1 MNQNRRAFLGTLG
14 LFSILP
20 GAGRVW
26 RATRAPAK
34 LKAYWYTTDPILYQE
49 ASVNA
54 RLSAGLGWMQG
65 VVGPDWEIRF
75 CPNRHVVL
83 TLPGNRL

>member
-26 RATRAPAK
+26 RAVRAPAP
-34 LKAYWYTTDPILYQE
+34 LRLEAYWVESACVYRYRSPEYLALME
-49 ASVNA
+49 K
-54 RLSAGLGWMQG
+54 LSAGHAI
-65 VVGPDWEIRF
+65 PS
-75 CPNRHVVL
+75 H
-83 TLPGNRL
+83 LPAPGTHWRL

>member
-26 RATRAPAK
+26 KAIRADPAGPTPVVWTIPEEPTTGASTSPSAPP
-34 LKAYWYTTDPILYQE
+34 TDGPP
-49 ASVNA
+49 
-54 RLSAGLGWMQG
+54 SAET
-65 VVGPDWEIRF
+65 GPT
-75 CPNRHVVL
+75 H
-83 TLPGNRL
+83 